1 VTNRHPDRSENIAKD
16 DAFVK
21 PTGVKLPRLTLSPDA
36 LIRLPE
42 RGANALPEI
51 MRMARYGDW
60 QTRAW
65 ALSAAGRIARGETFA
80 ARAWRWVARRVPGLR
95 HRFPSAGFRGR
106 YVRNEIANALQDRS
120 WPVRVAAAFAL
131 GECRTDS
138 QLDHLMRQLA
148 APHRAERIAAA
159 AAILRCGGALPATAG
174 SSLLDNAA
182 PAPASIGDTTRTLDF
197 LTSLA
202 SVHLGVL
209 AAWPDVAGADR
220 PAGQTP
226 ADWAAFLAGPEPAD
240 TYTGREAEIHRY
252 SAEGETEYLLTKPFS
267 RINRAQNVRLL
278 HAFLVVS
285 EHLRV
290 PQEGRVLDLGGGS
303 AWVSE
308 LLAKL
313 GYRPFT
319 LDVSSS
325 LLALGRRRFERNSLT
340 PRFMVGDMTAL
351 PVATGS
357 MDAAVVLD
365 ALHHVPDVPA
375 VFREVF
381 RVLGAGGQF
390 ILAEPGEG
398 HAETEKSRG
407 EMLEHG
413 VQEREI
419 HLFEA
424 IEHGRAAG
432 FDDIG
437 AVPHYVPYISMTPEQ
452 LRKATVSPSET
463 WMIHQGDRLGYL
475 SPFLIQSMFD
485 HPVLVFR
492 KGRRPIDSGMPGV
505 LKADVSPR
513 LARDRAR
520 VTGVVAV
527 RNIGDT
533 TWLGG
538 GDRVGQVQLGIQL
551 LGADHK
557 LLDMEFSRTSLAG
570 HVAPGQDMDIAV
582 DLTLPDPDASFV
594 LKIDLVDEGICWF
607 EDVGSKPVYVPV

>member
-1 VTNRHPDRSENIAKD
+1 MAILIGSENIAKD
-16 DAFVK
+16 GAFVK
-21 PTGVKLPRLTLSPDA
+21 PTEVKLPRLALSPDA

-42 RGANALPEI
+42 RGASALPEI
-51 MRMARYGDW
+51 VRMARYGDW
-60 QTRAW
+60 RTRAW
-65 ALSAAGRIARGETFA
+65 ALSAAGRIARMETLA
-80 ARAWRWVARRVPGLR
+80 ERAWRWVARRLPGLR
-95 HRFPSAGFRGR
+95 NRFPTAGFRGR
-106 YVRNEIANALQDRS
+106 YVRNDIANALQDRS
-120 WPVRVAAAFAL
+120 WPVRVAAALAL
-131 GECRTDS
+131 GECRTRS
-138 QLDHLMRQLA
+138 KFEHLKRQLT

-159 AAILRCGGALPATAG
+159 AAILRCGGALPATG
-174 SSLLDNAA
+174 PSLLDGAE
-182 PAPASIGDTTRTLDF
+182 PAPASIGDTTRSIDF

-202 SVHLGVL
+202 SVHLDVL
-209 AAWPDVAGADR
+209 AAWWNVAGADR
-220 PAGQTP
+220 PAGRTP
-226 ADWAAFLAGPEPAD
+226 ADWAAFMAGPKPAD
-240 TYTGREAEIHRY
+240 TYAGHAAEIHRY
-252 SAEGETEYLLTKPFS
+252 SAEGDTEYLLTKPFS

-290 PQEGRVLDLGGGS
+290 PQDGRVLDLGGGS

-308 LLAKL
+308 LLARF

-325 LLALGRRRFERNSLT
+325 LLALGLRRFERSGLT

-375 VFREVF
+375 VFREAF
-381 RVLGAGGQF
+381 RVLGVGGQF

-413 VQEREI
+413 VQEREV

-424 IEHGRAAG
+424 VRYGRAAG
-432 FDDIG
+432 FDDIRV
-437 AVPHYVPYISMTPEQ
+437 VPHYVPYISMTPDQ
-452 LRKATVSPSET
+452 LRKATTSPAET
-463 WMIHQGDRLGYL
+463 WMIQQGDRLGYL
-475 SPFLIQSMFD
+475 PPFLIQSMFD
-485 HPVLVFR
+485 HPILVFR
-492 KGRRPIDSGMPGV
+492 KGRRPVDSEMPGV
-505 LKADVSPR
+505 LKADISPR

-538 GDRVGQVQLGIQL
+538 GDRVGQVQLGVQL

-557 LLDMEFSRTSLAG
+557 LLDMEFSRTRLAG
-570 HVAPGQDMDIAV
+570 HVAPGRDAEIAIE
-582 DLTLPDPDASFV
+582 LTLPDPDASFV
-594 LKIDLVDEGICWF
+594 LKIDLVDEGVCWF